1 MRASTM
7 SPRVFLLLLLF
18 VRNVHA
24 CHNLCHGNGMC
35 NIHSICECDPGFSG
49 PDCSEKL
56 CPTAYAWADTPD
68 ANGNAHN
75 LAECSNR
82 GTCDYTTGLC
92 TCQSGFGGGA
102 CSILKCDNDCN
113 NHGQCMSMK
122 EAALQFNGFSLNRS
136 VSYNLWDSEQI
147 HGCVC
152 DHGWEGHACTEQVC
166 EKGDDPRTN
175 VGVDEVVKLYC
186 ECPTSCTGNLVLRY
200 KTNTFILSH
209 EATASQFAKQ
219 LMALAYSKSDSSV
232 YSQGA
237 PVQVA
242 YSAGTSVCSNG
253 GTTSSITF
261 KKESGALPSMDI
273 MVNQLSSG
281 GGAVVASFKTT
292 QTLTCVCSGACGGS
306 FLLSMDGIDTSDIA
320 FNANAATLQTTLQNL
335 YASIN
340 TAVTVNTVATTFSAG
355 AVVCQD
361 SSTVVSTIVFSTD
374 SGNLPTLSV
383 IASITDASVMAPNA
397 MSVAHANRGSKDS
410 LLCNGIG
417 TCKYDT
423 GKCDCGDYY
432 TFEDAFG
439 GCGRPIINTSA
450 WVGVE
455 TCPGVV
461 LQSDLT
467 LAVDKPI
474 SEKRL
479 YFAMGSNK
487 TNTGLHYYAT
497 GGTFDLVPP
506 TLFNLTNM
514 TAGSVA
520 LDLSEGFVYFVDKLE
535 GRIDRVQM
543 YNVTKDKPYKHP
555 YSGDLEF
562 TRQRFAPDG
571 GSAPYGLALDL
582 RWHKRYAYW
591 TVPSANYEP
600 SFKTYGDPT
609 YSYEDNPASGGKI
622 RRCALD
628 KGAAHLCTVED
639 LTTVI
644 EAQVG
649 ELRNPRGIALD
660 LVAEKMYWVDSGN
673 ETVADGK
680 VFTAN
685 LDGTSAALLISQNLT
700 DPYSIALDLVNS
712 QIYIGDRRDHATQ
725 NYGAVGRVNMGNTT
739 ISWIVRWINAGSSP
753 YDRVRNPDYLA
764 LDMDEGRIVFTD
776 TLNRKIYWA
785 SMTEPWKRT
794 GVFTGVHIVE
804 NPQGIAYDHGHGYP
818 DASTPYYDCYGH
830 GTCGGF
836 ASNFKCTCDDGYFG
850 NCNNTMCP
858 QGPAW
863 FDEAVTEN
871 NAHRMAEC
879 SNRGT
884 CIRRTGECK
893 CQEGFSG
900 GACERLDCP
909 VSVDPFTSEELE
921 CSGRGTCQSVE
932 LMGFHRR
939 NHLGEPAPIDYS
951 YHAQTNKLWDAQM
964 LQGCV
969 CDVYWYTD
977 GIWTHNL
984 SDPMGYDCSY
994 TSCPFGDN
1002 PNRPKTNTTLIQKFE
1017 MQALRCTASAG
1028 SFRIGFKG
1036 YWSNVLPFNVGVVD
1050 LEKELQ
1056 SMRTFGNISVTYNQ
1070 GDVMCMAGGNNIAN
1084 VTFYSEL
1091 GQQPLIKGDSE
1102 LLRGGTIEVVQ
1113 HVKGDKENEQC
1124 SNSGI
1129 CDRTTGQCQCFNG
1142 YSSSDGNGF
1151 AGLRNDCGYFG
1162 DSRAAAWGENAWY
1175 GME

>member
-383 IASITDASVMAPNA
+383 IASITDATVMAPNA

-644 EAQVG
+644 EAQ
-649 ELRNPRGIALD
+649 
-660 LVAEKMYWVDSGN
+660 
-673 ETVADGK
+673 